1 MTVASPGEG
10 SGIVHHDPELL
21 RLFSE
26 DIRRQGAVMAEQVP
40 LLRQAAEAA
49 VRGLPSRPERVYLI
63 GCGDSL
69 DGAMASRPLWERLL
83 PDTVVEAVPAMTF
96 SSYAV
101 DTAPRGS
108 LVVALSQS
116 GKVTRVI
123 EGVRAARARG
133 MVTMAVTARADS
145 PLAAE
150 PVDSLMVV
158 PFPKLGPI
166 PGTTSFT
173 VGSIALSE
181 VACAL
186 VPGNRSDELRGAID
200 ETPASI
206 DGAVGAVWD
215 AAMSQAARATRATTL
230 LALAAGPTLAAARHL
245 VRKVLEISQ
254 LTAIWQE
261 TEEYAHDEYSL
272 VSDSFMVMLFA
283 PGDRSITRTIEISHY
298 LHRLGVD
305 LGVITTPGHAASFS
319 GVADSVYAAGG
330 PAATAPLVDSV
341 PAQILAFGLAE
352 NLGGSMYGMGETVHR
367 IDGDP
372 QIYESAIVVE

>member
-1 MTVASPGEG
+1 M
-10 SGIVHHDPELL
+10 HHDPELL
-21 RLFSE
+21 RLFGE
-26 DIRRQGAVMAEQVP
+26 DIRRQGTIMAEQVP
-40 LLRQAAEAA
+40 MLRQAAEA
-49 VRGLPSRPERVYLI
+49 VVGGLPSRPERVYLI

-69 DGAMASRPLWERLL
+69 DGAMASRPVWERLL
-83 PDTVVEAVPAMTF
+83 PDSVVEAVPAMTF

-101 DTAPRGS
+101 DTAPPGS

-123 EGVRAARARG
+123 EGVRAARTRG
-133 MVTMAVTARADS
+133 LATLAVTARADS

-150 PVDSLMVV
+150 PADRLLVV

-186 VPGNRSDELRGAID
+186 VPGNRSNELRSAID

-206 DGAVGAVWD
+206 DGMVEATWD
-215 AAMSQAARATRATTL
+215 AAMAQAARATRSTTL
-230 LALAAGPTLAAARHL
+230 LALAAGPTLASARHL

-272 VSDSFMVMLFA
+272 VSDSFMVVLFA
-283 PGDRSITRTIEISHY
+283 PDDRSITRTVEISHY

-305 LGVITTPGHAASFS
+305 LGVITTPGHAESFS
-319 GVADSVYAAGG
+319 GVADSVYAVEG

-341 PAQILAFGLAE
+341 PAQILSFGLAGS
-352 NLGGSMYGMGETVHR
+352 LGGSMYGMGETVHR
-367 IDGDP
+367 TDGDP

>member
-1 MTVASPGEG
+1 M
-10 SGIVHHDPELL
+10 HHDPELL
-21 RLFSE
+21 RLFGE

-40 LLRQAAEAA
+40 LLRQAAEEVA
-49 VRGLPSRPERVYLI
+49 GDLPTGPERVYLI

-83 PDTVVEAVPAMTF
+83 PDSAVEAVPAMTF

-101 DTAPRGS
+101 DTAPSGS

-133 MVTMAVTARADS
+133 MATLAVTARSDS

-150 PVDSLMVV
+150 PVDGLMVV

-173 VGSIALSE
+173 AGSLALSE
-181 VACAL
+181 VACAFA
-186 VPGNRSDELRGAID
+186 PGRLADEFRSAID
-200 ETPASI
+200 KTPASI
-206 DGAVGAVWD
+206 DGAVEAVWD
-215 AAMSQAARATRATTL
+215 AAMAQAARATRATSL

-245 VRKVLEISQ
+245 VRKVLETSQ

-272 VSDSFMVMLFA
+272 VSDSFMVVLFA
-283 PGDRSITRTIEISHY
+283 PDDRSITRTIEISHY
-298 LHRLGVD
+298 LHRLDVD
-305 LGVITTPGHAASFS
+305 LGVVTTAGHAGSFS
-319 GVADSVYAAGG
+319 PVADSVYATSG
-330 PAATAPLVDSV
+330 PAATAPLVASV
-341 PAQILAFGLAE
+341 PAQILAFGLAG

-367 IDGDP
+367 TDGDP

>member
-1 MTVASPGEG
+1 M
-10 SGIVHHDPELL
+10 HHDPELL
-21 RLFSE
+21 RLFGE

-40 LLRQAAEAA
+40 LLRQAAEAVA
-49 VRGLPSRPERVYLI
+49 ADLPPRPERVYLI

-69 DGAMASRPLWERLL
+69 DGAMASRPVWERLL
-83 PDTVVEAVPAMTF
+83 PDSAVEAVPAMTF

-101 DTAPRGS
+101 DAAPPGS

-123 EGVRAARARG
+123 EGVRAARAGG
-133 MVTMAVTARADS
+133 MTTLAVTARTDS

-150 PVDSLMVV
+150 PVDHLMVV

-173 VGSIALSE
+173 AGSIALSE

-186 VPGNRSDELRGAID
+186 APGNRSDELRSAID
-200 ETPASI
+200 ETPASV
-206 DGAVGAVWD
+206 DGAVEATWD
-215 AAMSQAARATRATTL
+215 AAIVQAARATRSTTL

-272 VSDSFMVMLFA
+272 VSDSFMVVLFA
-283 PGDRSITRTIEISHY
+283 PDDRSITRTVEISHY
-298 LHRLGVD
+298 LRRLGVD
-305 LGVITTPGHAASFS
+305 LGVITTPRHAGSFS
-319 GVADSVYAAGG
+319 GVADSVYAVDG
-330 PAATAPLVDSV
+330 PAATAPLVGSV
-341 PAQILAFGLAE
+341 PAQILSFGLAGS
-352 NLGGSMYGMGETVHR
+352 LGGSMYGMGESVHR
-367 IDGDP
+367 TDGDP

>member
-1 MTVASPGEG
+1 MTVTLPNEG
-10 SGIVHHDPELL
+10 SETVHHDPELL
-21 RLFSE
+21 RLFGE
-26 DIRRQGAVMAEQVP
+26 DIRRQGAVVAEQVP

-49 VRGLPSRPERVYLI
+49 AGDLPPHPERVYLI

-69 DGAMASRPLWERLL
+69 DGAMASRPVWESLL
-83 PDTVVEAVPAMTF
+83 PDSVVEAVPAMTF

-101 DTAPRGS
+101 DGAPPGS

-133 MVTMAVTARADS
+133 MVTLAVTARADS

-150 PVDSLMVV
+150 PVDHLIVV

-186 VPGNRSDELRGAID
+186 VPGNRSDELRKAID
-200 ETPASI
+200 ATPASI
-206 DGAVGAVWD
+206 DDTVDAVWD
-215 AAMSQAARATRATTL
+215 AAMAQAARATRATTL
-230 LALAAGPTLAAARHL
+230 MALAAGPTLAAARHL

-254 LTAIWQE
+254 LTALWQE

-283 PGDRSITRTIEISHY
+283 PDDRSITRTIEISHY

-305 LGVITTPGHAASFS
+305 LGVVTTPGHAGSFS
-319 GVADSVYAAGG
+319 GLADSVYATDG

-341 PAQILAFGLAE
+341 PAQILSFGLAGS
-352 NLGGSMYGMGETVHR
+352 LGGSMYGMGETVHR
-367 IDGDP
+367 EDGDP

>member
-1 MTVASPGEG
+1 M
-10 SGIVHHDPELL
+10 HHDPELL
-21 RLFSE
+21 ELFGQ
-26 DIRRQGAVMAEQVP
+26 DIRRQGAIVAEQVP
-40 LLRQAAEAA
+40 LLRQAAAA
-49 VRGLPSRPERVYLI
+49 AAGDLPPRPERVYLI

-69 DGAMASRPLWERLL
+69 DGAMASRPVWERLL
-83 PDTVVEAVPAMTF
+83 PSSVVEAVPAMTF
-96 SSYAV
+96 SSYTV
-101 DTAPRGS
+101 DAAPPGS

-133 MVTMAVTARADS
+133 LITMAVTARPDS

-150 PVDSLMVV
+150 AMDCTIVV

-186 VPGNRSDELRGAID
+186 APGKDADDVRGAID
-200 ETPASI
+200 EMSTTI
-206 DGAVGAVWD
+206 DDAVAAAWD
-215 AAMSQAARATRATTL
+215 AAMAQAARASRATSL

-245 VRKVLEISQ
+245 VRKVLETSQ

-272 VSDSFMVMLFA
+272 VSDAFMVMLFA
-283 PGDRSITRTIEISHY
+283 PEDRSITRTIEISHY

-305 LGVITTPGHAASFS
+305 LGVVTTPRHAGSFS
-319 GVADSVYAAGG
+319 SRAESVYALDG
-330 PAATAPLVDSV
+330 PAVMAPLVNSI
-341 PAQILAFGLAE
+341 PAQILAYGLAIS
-352 NLGGSMYGMGETVHR
+352 LGGSMYGMGEVVHR
-367 IDGDP
+367 EDGDP
-372 QIYESAIVVE
+372 QIYESVIVIE

>member
-1 MTVASPGEG
+1 M
-10 SGIVHHDPELL
+10 HHDPELL
-21 RLFSE
+21 RLFGE
-26 DIRRQGAVMAEQVP
+26 DIRRQGAVLAMQVP
-40 LLRQAAEAA
+40 LLRQAAVAA
-49 VRGLPSRPERVYLI
+49 AGRLPSRPERVYLI

-69 DGAMASRPLWERLL
+69 DGAIASRPVWQRLL
-83 PDTVVEAVPAMTF
+83 PDSVVEAVAAMTF

-101 DTAPRGS
+101 DTAPSGS

-116 GKVTRVI
+116 GKVSRVI

-133 MVTMAVTARADS
+133 MVTLSVTARADS

-150 PVDSLMVV
+150 PADHVMVV

-186 VPGNRSDELRGAID
+186 VPGRRSDDLRSAID

-206 DGAVGAVWD
+206 DNVVEAVWGE
-215 AAMSQAARATRATTL
+215 AMAQAARATRATTL
-230 LALAAGPTLAAARHL
+230 LALAAGPTLAPARHL

-272 VSDSFMVMLFA
+272 VSDSFMVVLYA
-283 PGDRSITRTIEISHY
+283 PDDRSITRSIEVSHY

-305 LGVITTPGHAASFS
+305 LGVVTTSDHAESFS
-319 GVADSVYAAGG
+319 GLADSVYVTDG
-330 PAATAPLVDSV
+330 PAVTAPLVDSV
-341 PAQILAFGLAE
+341 PAQILAFGLADS
-352 NLGGSMYGMGETVHR
+352 LGGSMYGMGEVVHCE
-367 IDGDP
+367 DGDP

>member
-1 MTVASPGEG
+1 MELPGEG
-10 SGIVHHDPELL
+10 SRTVHHDPELL
-21 RLFSE
+21 RLFGQ
-26 DIRRQGAVMAEQVP
+26 DIRRQGAVVAEQVP
-40 LLRQAAEAA
+40 LLRQAAEAVA
-49 VRGLPSRPERVYLI
+49 RDLPPRPGRVYLI

-69 DGAMASRPLWERLL
+69 DGAMASRPVWERLL
-83 PDTVVEAVPAMTF
+83 PDAVVEAVPAMTF

-101 DTAPRGS
+101 DAAPPDS
-108 LVVALSQS
+108 LVIALSQS
-116 GKVTRVI
+116 GRVARVI

-133 MVTMAVTARADS
+133 MATLAVTARPDS

-150 PVDSLMVV
+150 PVDHLMVV

-186 VPGNRSDELRGAID
+186 VPGSRSDELRGAID

-206 DGAVGAVWD
+206 DATVEAVWD
-215 AAMSQAARATRATTL
+215 EAMAQAARAARATTL

-245 VRKVLEISQ
+245 VRKVLETSQ
-254 LTAIWQE
+254 LMTMWQE

-272 VSDSFMVMLFA
+272 VSDSFMVVLFA
-283 PGDRSITRTIEISHY
+283 PADRSITRAIEVSHY

-305 LGVITTPGHAASFS
+305 LGVVTTPAHAGSFA
-319 GVADSVYAAGG
+319 GLADSVYATDG
-330 PAATAPLVDSV
+330 PAATAPLVASV
-341 PAQILAFGLAE
+341 PAQILALGLAAS
-352 NLGGSMYGMGETVHR
+352 LGGSMYGMGEAVHLQ
-367 IDGDP
+367 DGDP

>member
-1 MTVASPGEG
+1 MPGEG

-21 RLFSE
+21 RLFGE
-26 DIRRQGAVMAEQVP
+26 DIRRQGAVMAEQAP

-49 VRGLPSRPERVYLI
+49 VRGLPPRPERVYLI

-96 SSYAV
+96 SSYTV
-101 DTAPRGS
+101 DTAPPGS

-166 PGTTSFT
+166 PGTTFFT

-186 VPGNRSDELRGAID
+186 VPGSRADEFRSAID

-206 DGAVGAVWD
+206 DGAVEAVWE
-215 AAMSQAARATRATTL
+215 AAMEQAARATRATTL

-272 VSDSFMVMLFA
+272 VSDSFMVVLFA

-305 LGVITTPGHAASFS
+305 LGVITTPGHARSFS
-319 GVADSVYAAGG
+319 GVADSVYATGG